1 MFIPVSHY
9 CYQWHE
15 FLTSLRP
22 TILLLEQ
29 LHDAIKLKSD
39 SEAKIGVGDR
49 VQKYMNSAG

>member
-49 VQKYMNSAG
+49 VQKYMNSGG